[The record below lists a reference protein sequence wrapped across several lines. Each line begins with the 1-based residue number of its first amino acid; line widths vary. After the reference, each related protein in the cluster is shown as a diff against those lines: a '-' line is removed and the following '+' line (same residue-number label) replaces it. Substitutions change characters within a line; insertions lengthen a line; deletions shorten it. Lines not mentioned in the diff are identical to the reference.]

1 MKRHVTLAA
10 LACIV
15 TTVVSCSS
23 TDDASTSIPSS
34 TAPISGVTTT
44 TPAPPRE
51 HQHPYASP
59 DLIRGA
65 SAEAAEAAT
74 QRFIVGWTTFIPWD
88 FDPAEEWFARWD
100 AVASPQFIGQ
110 MQTSI
115 NRIWSWTW
123 NEQRKA
129 FDSRVEHVVDT
140 WLSDDS
146 ESAVTRVTISR
157 LVLGMNDRIDQIE
170 TQTLTY
176 DVALT
181 LSKSGFPQV
190 VAVTE
195 TSVDAPPPTAGA
207 PR

>member
-1 MKRHVTLAA
+1 M
-10 LACIV
+10 
-15 TTVVSCSS
+15 
-23 TDDASTSIPSS
+23 
-34 TAPISGVTTT
+34 
-44 TPAPPRE
+44 
-51 HQHPYASP
+51 
-59 DLIRGA
+59 
-65 SAEAAEAAT
+65 
-74 QRFIVGWTTFIPWD
+74 
-88 FDPAEEWFARWD
+88 
-100 AVASPQFIGQ
+100 ASPQFIGQ

-140 WLSDDS
+140 WISDDS

-181 LSKSGFPQV
+181 LTKSGFPQV